1 MKAPCLTES
10 ELTGHLSNLLGW
22 SVQDGKLHKQF
33 QFEDFVTAFGFMSS
47 MALVSEAMGHHPEWF
62 NVYNKVEIALSTHD
76 AGNIVTDM
84 DRQLAAAIDTVYSKY
99 Q

>member
-1 MKAPCLTES
+1 MWTEQDNQLKAT
-10 ELTGHLSNLLGW
+10 
-22 SVQDGKLHKQF
+22 F
-33 QFEDFVTAFGFMSS
+33 QFKDFIQAFAFMTEV
-47 MALVSEAMGHHPEWF
+47 AFHAEQQGHHPEWF

-76 AGNIVTDM
+76 AGNIVTDK

>member
-1 MKAPCLTES
+1 MWTEQDNQLKAT
-10 ELTGHLSNLLGW
+10 
-22 SVQDGKLHKQF
+22 F
-33 QFEDFVTAFGFMSS
+33 QFKDFIQAFAFMTEV
-47 MALVSEAMGHHPEWF
+47 AFHAEQQGHHPEWF